1 MNSYKYLQRRINLR
15 QSPTPAPKL
24 FSTSLGQVKPNDHC
38 VLQIHCWRSVQ
49 GWGSSG
55 KIVNEFQKESNIGL
69 AMYSQIYINVSLFL
83 KIHKTSPEL
92 ALRSRPLACSGSKE
106 GKVGKKTCC
115 ANFSLGT
122 QIWPTCSTWQQHEQS
137 QIHKAVE

>member
-1 MNSYKYLQRRINLR
+1 
-15 QSPTPAPKL
+15 
-24 FSTSLGQVKPNDHC
+24 
-38 VLQIHCWRSVQ
+38 VQ

-106 GKVGKKTCC
+106 GKVGKKNLLCKFLSWHIDL
-115 ANFSLGT
+115 ANMFNVAT
-122 QIWPTCSTWQQHEQS
+122 T
-137 QIHKAVE
+137 